1 MRFMSTLL
9 MIYVLVLTF
18 IPCSDHFADSHSHK
32 QSFQTSSNHSHEH
45 SEKQDHEHESHD
57 CSKDTCTPFCTCS
70 CCGIALN
77 AADFHLFK
85 LEKPFEAYSFNELPI
100 KFYPLVSKYQENI
113 WQPPQ
118 V

>member
-1 MRFMSTLL
+1 M
-9 MIYVLVLTF
+9 VLTL
-18 IPCSDHFADSHSHK
+18 IPCSDHYFESNSLDKQEQHSH
-32 QSFQTSSNHSHEH
+32 N
-45 SEKQDHEHESHD
+45 SENHD
-57 CSKDTCTPFCTCS
+57 CGQDACTPFCTCT

-85 LEKPFEAYSFNELPI
+85 LDKPFEAYLGNELI
-100 KFYPLVSKYQENI
+100 LKNYPLVSIFQENI